1 MSLTYQFDFG
11 FVTNAEVAGGTDFV
25 SKVIEAFSVPTV
37 QSRVL
42 LDMHGYDGCAALAT
56 VEARQLVFQRS

>member
-1 MSLTYQFDFG
+1 M
-11 FVTNAEVAGGTDFV
+11 AGGVNFV
-25 SKVIEAFSVPTV
+25 AKVMEAFAVPTV

-56 VEARQLVFQRS
+56 VEARQLRS